1 VNKVDKISVL
11 IVDDEEDLA
20 KTIAERLEIRGI
32 QTQTAS
38 DGEQALTLV
47 KTNLPDV
54 VVLDLMMPGIGGLG
68 ILKQIKL
75 FDKKIPIILL
85 TGYGSKERS
94 IEGMNLG
101 AFDYVLKPCNLDD
114 LIGKIQEAAK
124 TKLQY

>member
-1 VNKVDKISVL
+1 MDNIHVL

-32 QTQTAS
+32 HTQTAS
-38 DGEQALTLV
+38 EGDKAL
-47 KTNLPDV
+47 NLIKSQPPDV

-68 ILKQIKL
+68 ILKQINL
-75 FDKKIPIILL
+75 LGNKIPVILL
-85 TGYGSKERS
+85 TGYGSRERS

-114 LIGKIQEAAK
+114 LIIKIQEAIK
-124 TKLQY
+124 IK

>member
-47 KTNLPDV
+47 KTNPPDV

>member
-1 VNKVDKISVL
+1 MNKVDKISVL

-47 KTNLPDV
+47 KTNPPDV